1 MGKRCNVKLV
11 LAVMSLVLACLFVFK
26 LDVAYAS
33 NEKKCSIFEGCYKT
47 LTVHTEEDVKWNVS
61 DNNCIKTI
69 ESKNSKKVLLIA
81 KKAGQ
86 AKITANYGSKKSTW
100 LITVKKDKTSH
111 LSLKKTTVK
120 QGKIVIKTVANLFSG
135 KKNFDFEYGKD
146 YKLYQ
151 YTEGKWRKIKFS
163 DNYAFDSS
171 IIETSV
177 KKNSK
182 AKVNMIYTLDISNF
196 ENWNMERG
204 LYKLVANTNL
214 STGKEYVLF
223 EI

>member
-1 MGKRCNVKLV
+1 M
-11 LAVMSLVLACLFVFK
+11 
-26 LDVAYAS
+26 
-33 NEKKCSIFEGCYKT
+33 
-47 LTVHTEEDVKWNVS
+47 KWNVS

-69 ESKNSKKVLLIA
+69 ESKNSKKLLFIA

-100 LITVKKDKTSH
+100 LITVKKDKTS
-111 LSLKKTTVK
+111 
-120 QGKIVIKTVANLFSG
+120 
-135 KKNFDFEYGKD
+135 
-146 YKLYQ
+146 
-151 YTEGKWRKIKFS
+151 
-163 DNYAFDSS
+163 

-182 AKVNMIYTLDISNF
+182 AKVNMIYTFDISNF